1 MLTTSCLNVLTEIR
15 TMYWNRIYQLNVN
28 VVNNLRS
35 QSHERTLI
43 NKTTELSERDYIVR
57 VLYKYSY

>member
-1 MLTTSCLNVLTEIR
+1 MLTSCLNVLTEIR
-15 TMYWNRIYQLNVN
+15 TVYWNRIYQLNVN
-28 VVNNLRS
+28 VNLRP

-43 NKTTELSERDYIVR
+43 NKTTELSERDHIVR